1 MRSSSPDTIV
11 QLGFGFFASK
21 TFLSAVELGLFTEL
35 ARAPL
40 DCDSLRQRLQL
51 HPRAAR
57 DFFDALV
64 ALGWLERN
72 DGIYSNMPA
81 VSLYLD
87 RNKATYLGGI
97 FEMASARLFRYW
109 ASLTEALRTG
119 QPQNEVK
126 HGGDPFKHLY
136 ADPQALEGFLKAMSS
151 ISIGPSLAIAAKF
164 PWQNYR
170 TFIDIGC
177 AQGASPVHIARL
189 HAHLTGGGFDLPQVR
204 PVFERYVTDNGLS
217 DRLGFYPGSFFEAP
231 LPSADVLTMGHILH
245 DWNLEQKQLLLAKA
259 YAALPVG
266 GALIVY
272 ESLIDDAR
280 RENAAGLLMSL
291 NMLIETHGGFDYT
304 GQECMQWMRAAGFS
318 ETRVEH
324 LVGPTSMVV
333 GIK

>member
-1 MRSSSPDTIV
+1 MSSSPDSIV

-40 DCDSLRQRLQL
+40 DYETLRQRLQL

-64 ALGWLERN
+64 ALGWLERDN
-72 DGIYSNMPA
+72 GIYANTPA

-87 RNKATYLGGI
+87 RDKPSYLGGI
-97 FEMASARLFRYW
+97 FEMASLRLYRYW

-119 QPQNEVK
+119 RPQNEVK
-126 HGGDPFKHLY
+126 DGGDPFKQLY
-136 ADPQALEGFLKAMSS
+136 TNPQALEGFLKAMSS
-151 ISIGPSLAIAAKF
+151 ISIGPSTAIAEKF
-164 PWQNYR
+164 PWRNYR

-177 AQGASPVHIARL
+177 AQGASPVQIAR
-189 HAHLTGGGFDLPQVR
+189 AHPHLSGGGFDLPPVQ
-204 PVFERYVTDNGLS
+204 PVFERYVASNDLG
-217 DRLGFYPGSFFEAP
+217 DRLRFNPGNFFEEA

-245 DWNLEQKQLLLAKA
+245 DWDLDQKRMLLTKA
-259 YAALPVG
+259 YAALPTG

-272 ESLIDDAR
+272 ESLIDDER

-291 NMLIETHGGFDYT
+291 NMLIETPGGFDYT
-304 GQECMQWMRAAGFS
+304 GKECMQWMRDAGFS
-318 ETRVEH
+318 QTRVEH

>member
-35 ARAPL
+35 ARSPL
-40 DCDSLRQRLQL
+40 DCDSLRLRLQL

-64 ALGWLERN
+64 ALGWLERT

-87 RNKATYLGGI
+87 RNKPTYLGGI

-126 HGGDPFKHLY
+126 HGGDPFKQIY
-136 ADPQALEGFLKAMSS
+136 TDPQALEGFLKAMSS

-164 PWQNYR
+164 PWKNYR

-189 HAHLTGGGFDLPQVR
+189 HAHLSGGGFDLPQVR
-204 PVFERYVTDNGLS
+204 PVFERYVADNGLS
-217 DRLGFYPGSFFEAP
+217 DRLRFYPGSFFEEP
-231 LPSADVLTMGHILH
+231 LPSADVLTMGHVLH
-245 DWNLEQKQLLLAKA
+245 DWDLEQKQLLLAKA

-324 LVGPTSMVV
+324 LGGPTSMVV